1 MEEKI
6 AILEALIFASETPLA
21 VERVVEIFP
30 ALKKPEILSLF
41 QELAGEYE
49 RREGGISLQEVAG
62 GFRFQTRIEM
72 APWVGKLKV
81 VRPTSL
87 SPSALETLAII
98 AYRQPVMKVE
108 IDRIRGVDTGGAL
121 KGLLEK
127 KLARIVGR
135 KDVPGKPIIYGTSKK
150 FLEVFNLKDLAEL
163 PTLREMKDFRPAGET
178 EG

>member
-21 VERVVEIFP
+21 VEKVAEIFP
-30 ALKKPEILSLF
+30 DLKRDEVINLF
-41 QELAGEYE
+41 QALGREYE

-62 GFRFQTRIEM
+62 GFRFQTKIEM
-72 APWVGKLKV
+72 APWVGRLKV
-81 VRPTSL
+81 VRPASL
-87 SPSALETLAII
+87 SPSAMETLAVI
-98 AYRQPVMKVE
+98 AYRQPVMKAE

-135 KDVPGKPIIYGTSKK
+135 KDVPGKPIIYGTSKR

-163 PTLREMKDFRPAGET
+163 PTLREMKDFRSSEDNRG
-178 EG
+178 